1 MAVVGKQQPL
11 ENVHSE
17 QGLDAL
23 ACDTMLKRP
32 EQGRCLAQAGNRRTE
47 GKLRW
52 EESNGEAGA
61 REITGASPMGLSY
74 YRRKAEATS

>member
-32 EQGRCLAQAGNRRTE
+32 EQGRCLALAGNRLTE
-47 GKLRW
+47 DKLRW
-52 EESNGEAGA
+52 GRGQDEAGA
-61 REITGASPMGLSY
+61 REITGASPIGLSY
-74 YRRKAEATS
+74 YRRKAEVTP